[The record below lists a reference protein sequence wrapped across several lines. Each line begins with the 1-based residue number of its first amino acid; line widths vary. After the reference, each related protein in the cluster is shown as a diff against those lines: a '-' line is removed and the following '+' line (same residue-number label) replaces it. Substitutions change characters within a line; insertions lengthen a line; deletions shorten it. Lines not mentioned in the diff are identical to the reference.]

1 MNKTPRHLTGRS
13 FLHLLPLD
21 LAAGVGGFVG
31 GAGEAGDHA
40 AADGASED
48 LVVFGGRVGTG
59 GGA

>member
-1 MNKTPRHLTGRS
+1 MTGRS